1 MRALAFLLCLPLMA
15 ASEVLIVA
23 DEMPAMQVLA
33 AKLEAG
39 AGAHCTLV
47 KQTEMPAGLER
58 FSALIVYIHG
68 RIGEPAEKAFIDYA
82 NSGGKLVLLH
92 HSISSGKRPNPF
104 WFPFLGISLPPGEVS
119 QGGYKYYEGIV
130 MEMVNLAPKHFITTN
145 KVPYPSTTT
154 FKGAELPCFEL
165 DDTEVYLNH
174 VFSGERTI
182 LLGVKFKEAKSGTL
196 YLQDTGGWYRPA
208 GKGWVFYFMAG
219 HSVHEF
225 ENPSY
230 SQILI
235 NAITFQP

>member
-1 MRALAFLLCLPLMA
+1 MKTLAFLLCLPLLA

-33 AKLEAG
+33 ARLEAG
-39 AGAHCTLV
+39 AGARCTLV
-47 KQTEMPAGLER
+47 RQTEIPASLER

-68 RIGEPAEKAFIDYA
+68 RIGEPAEKTFIDYA

-92 HSISSGKRPNPF
+92 HSISSGKRPNQF
-104 WFPFLGISLPPGEVS
+104 WFPFLGISLPEGDVA

-130 MEMVNLAPKHFITTN
+130 MDMVNLAPKHFITTN
-145 KVPYPSTTT
+145 KVRYPSTTS
-154 FKGAELPCFEL
+154 FKGSDLPCFEL

-182 LLGVKFKEAKSGTL
+182 LLGVKFKEPKSGAL
-196 YLQDTGGWYRPA
+196 YMQDTGGWYRPA

-225 ENPSY
+225 ENSSY
-230 SQILI
+230 SQIVV
-235 NAITFQP
+235 NAISFKP